1 MPSRALV
8 RFLKGMVIAALAGS
22 MLAIAS
28 TLTFI
33 DSMRELF
40 SKFRPVLQVTRKQP
54 KSTTKAA

>member
-1 MPSRALV
+1 
-8 RFLKGMVIAALAGS
+8 MVIAALAGS

>member
-1 MPSRALV
+1 V